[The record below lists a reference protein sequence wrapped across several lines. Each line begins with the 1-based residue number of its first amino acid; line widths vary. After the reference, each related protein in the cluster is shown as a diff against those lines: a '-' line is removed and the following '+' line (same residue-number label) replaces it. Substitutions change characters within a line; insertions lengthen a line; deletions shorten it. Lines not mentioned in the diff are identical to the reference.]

1 MSAPSTNAQD
11 RAEPARNPRGSAW
24 VSANAGSGKTHV
36 LADRVTRL
44 LFDGAK
50 PERILCLTYTK
61 AAAAE
66 MSGRLFER
74 LGKWALT
81 DDAKLRA
88 ELAAVGIETADG
100 AALRRARRLFA
111 EALETPGGLKIQTLH
126 SFCQNVLARF
136 PVEAGVPPRFKILDD
151 RSSAELMRDAR
162 LAVLTRAAEGD
173 EELARGVSILATR
186 AADSRLADL
195 LDSVTGNAGRL
206 EEIRA
211 RHGGD
216 KMRFFAALRASLGVA
231 PGLDADGVVAAF
243 CEELGADRDLC
254 QRLAD
259 WLKTGKTSDL
269 RAAEKL
275 TTYLAAEGVSGY
287 ASFLSVFLTEEGTLR
302 AKLPTKDMR
311 EKSPDLAAAFDALAA
326 RVVRAEDQR
335 KAAAIATLT
344 EALVTVA
351 LAVLEQYAARKRARA
366 SLDYDDLTRLTQ
378 RLLERQGAAEW
389 VLYKLDGG
397 IDHIL
402 VDEAQDTSPAQWR
415 IVAALVEE
423 FYAGIGTGDGARIR
437 TLFAVG
443 DEKQSIFGFQGAVP
457 EEFGR
462 HAGLFRKYFEAAGLV
477 FADVRLPVSRRSAR
491 AVLGFVDAVFA
502 DETARDGLSFSGEAV
517 LHEPHRAEIGR
528 VEIWPALKAP
538 DIPERESLLP
548 VDAPSPRGSH
558 VLLAEKIAQRIAG
571 WIKDR
576 TTLPGEKRAI
586 EPGDIL
592 ILVRRRNA
600 FTQEVIRQLLERRVP
615 VAGADRMVLLDQ
627 IAIAD
632 LVALGRFTL
641 LPEDDL
647 NLAALLKSPLL
658 GLSEDQLF
666 ALAYKREGRL
676 WSTLVRRRAEPDFAG
691 AHAILADALAR
702 ADFAPPYEFYARLL
716 SGGVRRKMLARFGPE
731 ADDAIGEFMS
741 LAKHYEDGHPPS
753 LEGFLDWVERGASE
767 VKRDMEK
774 GGGAVRIMTVHGAK
788 GLEANIVIVPD
799 TAQIPEHE
807 KKASVLY
814 TDDCLY
820 FGVSQDEETPPVT
833 AAKAEAHAREMRE
846 YRRLLYVAL
855 TRARD
860 WLILCAHEGK
870 KAMPEGAWYRLIMDA
885 GAAGRTEE
893 DGTGGTVIAFGDAP
907 GTSGVRERAAAT
919 ERAPLPD
926 FLTRV
931 PQESAKRPRILRP
944 SEALDLEEPVLNSP
958 IRDAKGKLFRRGL
971 LVHALLASLPDV
983 VPDAREDAALRFLLQ
998 RGVPGDDASA
1008 TAREVMAVIAHPD
1021 FAALFGAGSR
1031 AEVTITAE
1039 LPELGKGARV
1049 SGQID
1054 RLAITDDEVLIAD
1067 FKTNRPPPHFVEDT
1081 PDIYLV
1087 QMALYRAALQKLY
1100 PDKRVAGVLIWTHET
1115 RAMRLPDSV
1124 LDAALTRLGTPQKPA
1139 VQGENARP

>member
-1 MSAPSTNAQD
+1 MSAAD
-11 RAEPARNPRGSAW
+11 RTEPARNPRGSAW

-81 DDAKLRA
+81 DDDTLRA
-88 ELAAVGIETADG
+88 ELVKVGIETADG

-111 EALETPGGLKIQTLH
+111 EALETPGGLKIQTIH

-136 PVEAGVPPRFKILDD
+136 PVEAGVPPRFRILDD
-151 RSSAELMRDAR
+151 RTASELMRDAR
-162 LAVLTRAAEGD
+162 LAVLTKAADGD
-173 EELARGVSILATR
+173 EELTHAVSILATR
-186 AADSRLADL
+186 TADARLAEI
-195 LDSVTGNAGRL
+195 LDQVTGKAGRI
-206 EEIRA
+206 EEILA

-216 KMRFFAALRASLGVA
+216 RARFFSALRISLGVA
-231 PGLDADGVVAAF
+231 PGLDADGVVRAF
-243 CEELGADRDLC
+243 CEELGAERALC
-254 QRLAD
+254 KQLAH
-259 WLKTGKTSDL
+259 WLKTGKTTDQ
-269 RAAEKL
+269 RAGDKFTAF
-275 TTYLAAEGVSGY
+275 LAAGDSSGY
-287 ASFLSVFLTEEGTLR
+287 AALQSVFLTDEGTPR

-311 EKSPDLAAAFDALAA
+311 DKHPDLAAAFDALSA
-326 RVVRAEDQR
+326 RVIAAQERR

-344 EALVTVA
+344 EALLTVA
-351 LAVLEQYAARKRARA
+351 LAVLEQYTARKKARA
-366 SLDYDDLTRLTQ
+366 SLDYDDLTRFTL
-378 RLLERQGAAEW
+378 RLLERPGKAEW

-423 FYAGIGTGDGARIR
+423 FYAGLGRHDGDRIR

-462 HAGLFRKYFEAAGLV
+462 HAALFRKHFQAAGLV
-477 FADVRLPVSRRSAR
+477 FADVRLPVSRRSTK

-502 DETARDGLSFSGEAV
+502 KETARDGLSFSGEQV
-517 LHEPHRAEIGR
+517 LHEPYRAEIGR
-528 VEIWPALKAP
+528 VEVWPALKAP
-538 DIPERESLLP
+538 DVPERDGLLP

-558 VLLAEKIAQRIAG
+558 VLLAEKIAQRIAL
-571 WIKDR
+571 WLKDG
-576 TTLPGEKRAI
+576 TTLPGSTRAI

-600 FTQEVIRQLLERRVP
+600 FTQEVIRQLLERKVA

-647 NLAALLKSPLL
+647 TLAALLKSPLVNI
-658 GLSEDQLF
+658 SETQLT
-666 ALAYKREGRL
+666 ALAHGRQGTL
-676 WSTLVRRRAEPDFAG
+676 WSTLVRRRAEPEFAG
-691 AHAILADALAR
+691 AHAFLAETLAR
-702 ADFAPPYEFYARLL
+702 ADFVPPYEFYARIL
-716 SGGVRRKMLARFGPE
+716 SGGARRKMLARFGPE

-799 TAQIPEHE
+799 TAQIPEHA
-807 KKASVLY
+807 KKAGVLY
-814 TDDCLY
+814 TDDFLY
-820 FGVSQDEETPPVT
+820 FGVSQGEET
-833 AAKAEAHAREMRE
+833 AAVSAARAAAHVGEMRE

-870 KAMPEGAWYRLIMDA
+870 RPMPEGAWYKLIMGA
-885 GAAGRTEE
+885 GAGGRTED
-893 DGTGGTVIAFGDAP
+893 DGIGGTVIAFGNAP
-907 GTSGVRERAAAT
+907 GTGGVRGGPT
-919 ERAPLPD
+919 KVTNGSLPD

-931 PQESAKRPRILRP
+931 AEERATRPRVLRP
-944 SEALDLEEPVLNSP
+944 SEALDLDEPALNSP
-958 IRDAKGKLFRRGL
+958 IRDAKGRLFRRGL

-983 VPDAREDAALRFLLQ
+983 APEARADAALRFLLQ
-998 RGVPGDDASA
+998 RGVSEEDAHA
-1008 TAREVMAVIAHPD
+1008 AAKEVMAVLQNPD
-1021 FAALFGAGSR
+1021 FAPLFAAGSR

-1039 LPELGKGARV
+1039 LPELGEGARV

-1054 RLAITDDEVLIAD
+1054 RLAVTDDEVLIAD
-1067 FKTNRPPPHFVEDT
+1067 FKTNRPPPHRIEDT
-1081 PDIYLV
+1081 PDIYLA
-1087 QMALYRAALQKLY
+1087 QMALYHAALQKLY
-1100 PDKRVAGVLIWTHET
+1100 PDKRVACVLVWTHET
-1115 RAMRLPDSV
+1115 RAIRLPDSA
-1124 LDAALTRLGTPQKPA
+1124 LDAALSRLGTREKRSHPA
-1139 VQGENARP
+1139 ENARP